1 MIIKLLLRPFAFR
14 KIEHPHLRPL
24 LTWVPAALAAIIVI
38 LFIILPVMPPTLGPL
53 GLTGHVLSFVS
64 ILPGF
69 YIAALAAVATFDRD
83 RLDLEM
89 EDPAP
94 ALELETRGKT
104 SSVPLSTRMFLCHM
118 FSYLT
123 ALSFTTVVICIFGNI
138 VGPSVSAILVLILK
152 TKFIPIA
159 VLGLKATFIFLVTWI
174 VAQILL
180 VTMLGLYFLAERIH
194 RPNA

>member
-14 KIEHPHLRPL
+14 KIHHPHLRL
-24 LTWVPAALAAIIVI
+24 IIIRVPVALAVVIVV
-38 LFIILPVMPPTLGPL
+38 FFNILPITPPTLGPF

-83 RLDLEM
+83 LLDM
-89 EDPAP
+89 KMDAPAP
-94 ALELETRGKT
+94 TLELETRGKT

-123 ALSFTTVVICIFGNI
+123 ALSFATVVICIFGNI
-138 VGPSVSAILVLILK
+138 VGPSVSAILLLILK
-152 TKFIPIA
+152 AKFIPPA
-159 VLGLKATFIFLVTWI
+159 VLFLKAVFIFLISWI